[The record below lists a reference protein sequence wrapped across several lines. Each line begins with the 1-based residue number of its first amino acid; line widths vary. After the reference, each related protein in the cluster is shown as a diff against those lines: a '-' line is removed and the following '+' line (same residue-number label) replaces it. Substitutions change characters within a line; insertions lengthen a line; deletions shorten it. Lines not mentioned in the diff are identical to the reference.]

1 VKIIVSGGTGF
12 IGEALVKSLLAR
24 GDEVAVLTR
33 NPGRV
38 RAGRGLA
45 WDART
50 QGAWSE
56 EASRADVI
64 INLAGE
70 NIGEGRWTEER
81 KKQLVDSRLDATNAL
96 VEALQREPSRPR
108 TMVSGS
114 AVGFYG
120 DRGEEVL
127 DENSSRGAGF
137 LAELVEQWENAA
149 RKAERL
155 ARLVIVRFGVV
166 LAPGG
171 GALKK
176 MTLPFKLGGGGPMGS
191 GRQWMSWIDR
201 NDVIRLI
208 EWAMATES
216 ARGVYNATS
225 PEPVR
230 NRDFARALGRA
241 LHRPAI
247 LPAPAFALRIA
258 LGQMADEALLASQR
272 VVPAHAAAEGFTFTS
287 PTLEKALGE
296 MRRAGL

>member
-1 VKIIVSGGTGF
+1 MKILVSGGTGF
-12 IGEALVKSLLAR
+12 IGETLVKSLVAR

-33 NPGRV
+33 DPRRV

-56 EASRADVI
+56 EASRADVV

-70 NIGEGRWTEER
+70 NIGEGRWTDER
-81 KKQLVDSRLDATNAL
+81 KKQLVNSRVDTTNAL
-96 VEALQREPSRPR
+96 VEALQRGPSHPR
-108 TMVSGS
+108 TMISAS

-120 DRGEEVL
+120 DCGETVL

-149 RKAERL
+149 RNAESL
-155 ARLVIVRFGVV
+155 SRLVIVRVGVV
-166 LAPGG
+166 LAPDG

-176 MTLPFKLGGGGPMGS
+176 MILPFKLGGGGPMGS

-201 NDVIRLI
+201 TDVIRLI

-230 NRDFARALGRA
+230 NRDFALALGRA

-247 LPAPAFALRIA
+247 LPAPAFALRLA

-272 VVPAHAAAEGFTFTS
+272 VVPTHAAAEGFTFTK
-287 PTLEKALGE
+287 PTLEKSLGACLSS
-296 MRRAGL
+296 RA